1 MKNYRLII
9 FVVLAIVLI
18 SVINCKDKLENNI
31 YFTTDKLTLA
41 KRLELS
47 PDTFSNYIEILQKT
61 GFYNALKSYG
71 NYTCFVP
78 SNQAVL
84 QYISKRWNVGSVS
97 QLTTPEQIEALK
109 LIVKFH
115 TLPTR
120 KLTTSFNEGRMA
132 DTTFTGD
139 FLTSSFDDNGGLQN
153 VLINKTAKIIAPDLN
168 MDNGVIQVINIVMD
182 PFIDP
187 VPVVMDKTGK
197 YKIFVEAMKK
207 TGYFDVFSKIY
218 NQINS
223 RIFITIIAEL
233 DSVYNLSNIKSFND
247 LSNLL
252 SPGRTD
258 YTNILN
264 PLNRFVAYHGTTA
277 FLYSSDFPADGF
289 VSTVLTNNTI
299 KTMKSGNILK
309 INETETGSDETWLSF
324 IIPSSNNPARNGVFH
339 SIDKVMDIFVPRA
352 KHILWDVVSN
362 QPEVQS
368 GTIGVNDKVLP
379 SAYQFVRWYPPE
391 KTQAWAIVAA
401 NSNLLNNNNFN
412 LKDCIWYEFD
422 TPVIPKGKY
431 ELLVNASSATSGRG
445 TFQFFWD
452 GAAIGT
458 PYNLV
463 YKKKPFWISRFHAFG
478 SKRLAT
484 WIKKYCQC

>member
-207 TGYFDVFSKIY
+207 TGYFDVFF
-218 NQINS
+218 Q
-223 RIFITIIAEL
+223 
-233 DSVYNLSNIKSFND
+233 NL
-247 LSNLL
+247 
-252 SPGRTD
+252 
-258 YTNILN
+258 
-264 PLNRFVAYHGTTA
+264 
-277 FLYSSDFPADGF
+277 
-289 VSTVLTNNTI
+289 
-299 KTMKSGNILK
+299 
-309 INETETGSDETWLSF
+309 
-324 IIPSSNNPARNGVFH
+324 
-339 SIDKVMDIFVPRA
+339 
-352 KHILWDVVSN
+352 
-362 QPEVQS
+362 
-368 GTIGVNDKVLP
+368 
-379 SAYQFVRWYPPE
+379 
-391 KTQAWAIVAA
+391 
-401 NSNLLNNNNFN
+401 
-412 LKDCIWYEFD
+412 
-422 TPVIPKGKY
+422 
-431 ELLVNASSATSGRG
+431 
-445 TFQFFWD
+445 
-452 GAAIGT
+452 
-458 PYNLV
+458 
-463 YKKKPFWISRFHAFG
+463 
-478 SKRLAT
+478 
-484 WIKKYCQC
+484 